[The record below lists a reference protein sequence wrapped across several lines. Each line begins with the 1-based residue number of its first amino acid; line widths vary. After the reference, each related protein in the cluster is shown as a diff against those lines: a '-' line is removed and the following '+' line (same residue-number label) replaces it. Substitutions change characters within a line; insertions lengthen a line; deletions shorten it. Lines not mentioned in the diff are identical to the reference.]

1 MNYDDHI
8 DDRVRYP
15 FIHKSEILKLYNKQ
29 TNKQN
34 YAKSTDERQN
44 IIFYEH
50 H

>member
-29 TNKQN
+29 TNKIMQN
-34 YAKSTDERQN
+34 LLMKDK
-44 IIFYEH
+44 I
-50 H
+50 